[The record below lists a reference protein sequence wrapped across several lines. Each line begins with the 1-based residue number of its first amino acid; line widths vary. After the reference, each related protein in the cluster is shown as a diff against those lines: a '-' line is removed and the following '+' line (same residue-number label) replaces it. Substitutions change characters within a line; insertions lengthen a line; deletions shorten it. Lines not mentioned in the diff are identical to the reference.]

1 MDIAL
6 PATIAFILAGL
17 IKGVLGFG
25 FPIIALILLT
35 LYIGLLDAL
44 AIIVVPTLV
53 TNIWQALSGSHL
65 RAILQRMWLY
75 FTCAMAG
82 IFAASWFI
90 TEVDVNLLTGML
102 GVVLF
107 FFAVSRLLD
116 VHINVPQ
123 RREPVLSVLL
133 GSVNGLLTGFTGSF
147 MVPSVLYMQA
157 LGFGK
162 DMLVQA
168 MGVFFGLSTA
178 MLMVSLGRNDLIGPE
193 EAIASSVML
202 IPSFA
207 GIYAGRW
214 MRDRIDEAT
223 FQKAFL
229 VGVLLLGAYIVYRA
243 AMPPMYGP
251 VADPATG

>member
-1 MDIAL
+1 MDIVL
-6 PATIAFILAGL
+6 PATVAFVLAGF

-35 LYIGLLDAL
+35 LYTGLLDAL

-65 RAILQRMWLY
+65 RAIFGRMWLY
-75 FTCAMAG
+75 FACAMAG
-82 IFAASWFI
+82 IFASSWFI
-90 TEVDVNLLTGML
+90 TDVDVNLLTGLL
-102 GVVLF
+102 GAVLF
-107 FFAVSRLLD
+107 FFAVSRLMN
-116 VHINVPQ
+116 VHITIPA
-123 RREPVLSVLL
+123 RHEGPLSVAL
-133 GSVNGLLTGFTGSF
+133 GSINGVLTGFTGSF

-178 MLMVSLGRNDLIGPE
+178 LLMVSLGKNELITID

-202 IPSFA
+202 VPSFA
-207 GIYAGRW
+207 GIYAGRV
-214 MRDRIDEAT
+214 MRDRIDEQT
-223 FQKAFL
+223 FQKVFL
-229 VGVLLLGAYIVYRA
+229 VGVLVLGAYIVYRA
-243 AMPPMYGP
+243 AFPPVYE
-251 VADPATG
+251 PASPPA

>member
-1 MDIAL
+1 MDIVL
-6 PATIAFILAGL
+6 PAIVAFVFAGF

-53 TNIWQALSGSHL
+53 TNVWQALSGSHL
-65 RAILQRMWLY
+65 RAILSRMGLY
-75 FTCAMAG
+75 FACAMAG

-90 TEVDVNLLTGML
+90 TDVDVNLLTGLL
-102 GVVLF
+102 GAVLF
-107 FFAVSRLLD
+107 FFAISRLLD
-116 VHINVPQ
+116 IHITVPA
-123 RREPVLSVLL
+123 RHEAPLSVVL
-133 GSVNGLLTGFTGSF
+133 GSINGLLTGFTGSF

-178 MLMVSLGRNDLIGPE
+178 MLMVSLGRNELITVS
-193 EAIASSVML
+193 EAAASSVML

-207 GIYAGRW
+207 GIYMGRA

-223 FQKAFL
+223 FQRVFL
-229 VGVLLLGAYIVYRA
+229 VGVLVLGAYIVYRA
-243 AMPPMYGP
+243 VFPPAP
-251 VADPATG
+251 PP

>member
-1 MDIAL
+1 MDIVV
-6 PATIAFILAGL
+6 PAIVAFVFAGF

-44 AIIVVPTLV
+44 AIIVVPTLL
-53 TNIWQALSGSHL
+53 TNVWQALSGSHL
-65 RAILQRMWLY
+65 RAILSRMGLY
-75 FTCAMAG
+75 FACAMAG

-90 TEVDVNLLTGML
+90 TDVDVNLLTGLL
-102 GVVLF
+102 GAVLF

-116 VHINVPQ
+116 IHITVPA
-123 RREPVLSVLL
+123 RHEAPLSVVL
-133 GSVNGLLTGFTGSF
+133 GSINGVLTGFTGSF

-178 MLMVSLGRNDLIGPE
+178 MLMVSLGRNELITVG
-193 EAIASSVML
+193 EAAASSVML

-207 GIYAGRW
+207 GIYMGRV

-223 FQKAFL
+223 FQRVFL
-229 VGVLLLGAYIVYRA
+229 VGVLVLGAYIVYRA
-243 AMPPMYGP
+243 VFPPVP
-251 VADPATG
+251 PP